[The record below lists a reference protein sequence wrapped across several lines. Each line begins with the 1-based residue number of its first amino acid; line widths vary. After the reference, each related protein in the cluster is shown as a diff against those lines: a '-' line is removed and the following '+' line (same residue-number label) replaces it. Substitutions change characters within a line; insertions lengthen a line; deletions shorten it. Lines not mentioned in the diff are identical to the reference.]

1 MPSKPDLSLVNRS
14 LFSFYLPDMGHVIF
28 GRNFGRN
35 EMQNAAVLSQFM
47 LNEDKDQGK
56 RKRPEP
62 PVVSSFGLYLLG
74 APGMIRTCD
83 TRIRN
88 PVLYPLSY
96 GGNMVELQSGLF
108 TLIPSPSQDFF
119 LCLRLLL
126 PKLQVSPAVM

>member
-1 MPSKPDLSLVNRS
+1 
-14 LFSFYLPDMGHVIF
+14 
-28 GRNFGRN
+28 
-35 EMQNAAVLSQFM
+35 MQSAAVLSQFM

-62 PVVSSFGLYLLG
+62 LVASGFGLYLLG

-96 GGNMVELQSGLF
+96 GGKMVGLQSGLF
-108 TLIPSPSQDFF
+108 TLIPALSQDFF
-119 LCLRLLL
+119 LCMRHYT
-126 PKLQVSPAVM
+126 PEAASQSCSNVTHTAVSSRPNSGS